1 MLDKRMQDALNKQIN
16 HEMAAAY
23 NYLAMAAHF
32 EARNLS
38 GFATWMHHQ
47 RAEEL
52 THAQKLIQYVLDRGG
67 QVELS
72 GIEKPRTDYDSPQ
85 AVFAKALEL
94 EKLNTR
100 TINELYE
107 LALELRDYATQS
119 ALKWFI
125 DEQVE
130 EEKSMDEVIALLE
143 LARDNPSALLLLNN
157 QLGARQPEAETSA
170 Q

>member
-1 MLDKRMQDALNKQIN
+1 ASDECWKRDRRIADPYADPHIGEFRQLGAPAVSFGTGRLPPQGAATLNLKDDPMLDKRMQDALNKQIN

-72 GIEKPRTDYDSPQ
+72 GIEKPRTNYDSPQ
-85 AVFAKALEL
+85 AVFAK
-94 EKLNTR
+94 
-100 TINELYE
+100 
-107 LALELRDYATQS
+107 
-119 ALKWFI
+119 
-125 DEQVE
+125 
-130 EEKSMDEVIALLE
+130 
-143 LARDNPSALLLLNN
+143 
-157 QLGARQPEAETSA
+157 
-170 Q
+170 